1 MVLSAV
7 VCPSATTLP
16 LILNRS
22 NSKGLEIGNTNAI
35 CTLHQDL
42 DIEDDNN
49 FIAKIK
55 NGDGNY
61 N

>member
-7 VCPSATTLP
+7 VYPSATTLP

-35 CTLHQDL
+35 GILHQDL